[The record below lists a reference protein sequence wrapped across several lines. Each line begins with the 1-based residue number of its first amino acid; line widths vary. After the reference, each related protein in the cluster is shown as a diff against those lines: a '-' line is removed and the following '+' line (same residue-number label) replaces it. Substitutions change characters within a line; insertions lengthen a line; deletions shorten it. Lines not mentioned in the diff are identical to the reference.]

1 VSKVVDDEMSR
12 RGVIWN
18 MKVAALVD
26 HLAMFEHAEEEGNL
40 LQNNFCHN
48 NLKVLY
54 ITMICKV
61 VIDFLT
67 Y

>member
-1 VSKVVDDEMSR
+1 
-12 RGVIWN
+12 